1 MFLTYF
7 FEIKA
12 EITRENSAIVI
23 CENIW
28 RVAQKLQNDFN
39 NLFCHCNLKK
49 EKKKCKTI
57 CRKNIN
63 IETNKGV
70 LGVCEVGVK

>member
-12 EITRENSAIVI
+12 EITRENLEIVI

-28 RVAQKLQNDFN
+28 RVAQKLQNDFQQFI
-39 NLFCHCNLKK
+39 LPL
-49 EKKKCKTI
+49 
-57 CRKNIN
+57 
-63 IETNKGV
+63 
-70 LGVCEVGVK
+70 

>member
-12 EITRENSAIVI
+12 EITSENSEIVI

-28 RVAQKLQNDFN
+28 RVAQKLQNDFQQFILPLSFEKGKEKMQN
-39 NLFCHCNLKK
+39 NL
-49 EKKKCKTI
+49 
-57 CRKNIN
+57 
-63 IETNKGV
+63 
-70 LGVCEVGVK
+70 

>member
-12 EITRENSAIVI
+12 EITRENSEFKI

-28 RVAQKLQNDFN
+28 RVAQKLQNDFQVP
-39 NLFCHCNLKK
+39 
-49 EKKKCKTI
+49 TI
-57 CRKNIN
+57 NFAIV
-63 IETNKGV
+63 I
-70 LGVCEVGVK
+70 

>member
-12 EITRENSAIVI
+12 EITRENSEIVI

-28 RVAQKLQNDFN
+28 RVAQKLQNDFQQFILPLSFEKGKEKMQN
-39 NLFCHCNLKK
+39 NL
-49 EKKKCKTI
+49 
-57 CRKNIN
+57 
-63 IETNKGV
+63 
-70 LGVCEVGVK
+70 